1 MEKTKD
7 DYEMELYN
15 IVAQENSDTI
25 YNYIIEH
32 WTPKAIQMQAL
43 VSPKTA
49 DDGNKIRWFMELAL
63 KMRETGYSDASI
75 YSIDT
80 DAWDEYRVDD
90 ELTPEQ
96 AIIEEESNG

>member
-1 MEKTKD
+1 MTFNDFWNDYKKDLTNKEQIEIALDAWSAGVNSIRAEK
-7 DYEMELYN
+7 
-15 IVAQENSDTI
+15 
-25 YNYIIEH
+25 
-32 WTPKAIQMQAL
+32 L

-49 DDGNKIRWFMELAL
+49 DDSNKIRWFMELAL

-90 ELTPEQ
+90 ELTPEK
-96 AIIEEESNG
+96 AITEEESNG